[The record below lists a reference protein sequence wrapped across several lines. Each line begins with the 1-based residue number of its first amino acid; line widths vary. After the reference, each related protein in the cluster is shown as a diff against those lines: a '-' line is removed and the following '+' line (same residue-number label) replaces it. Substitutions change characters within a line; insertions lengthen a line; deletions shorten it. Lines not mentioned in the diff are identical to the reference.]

1 MPEKGHNMLHFPL
14 SGYLHLHYAMF
25 CVKYDFKNEV
35 KHTLRGVATFGSNYI
50 YKKKFKKIW
59 LEKLGLTNLERGG
72 HFWVRLEEGAHQNNP
87 FNQGCVLKNYFL
99 FEKRKNNKHQVYAA

>member
-50 YKKKFKKIW
+50 YLKKKKMVGKIRFNKPW
-59 LEKLGLTNLERGG
+59 EGWPLLGPAGG
-72 HFWVRLEEGAHQNNP
+72 GGPPEQSL
-87 FNQGCVLKNYFL
+87 
-99 FEKRKNNKHQVYAA
+99 

>member
-1 MPEKGHNMLHFPL
+1 MGLTTFI
-14 SGYLHLHYAMF
+14 
-25 CVKYDFKNEV
+25 KN
-35 KHTLRGVATFGSNYI
+35 K
-50 YKKKFKKIW
+50 KKIW